1 MSEAI
6 KTVLYFKKDAFID
19 VSPITK
25 IVIFIIS
32 SVVMIQSGSLA
43 GQCII
48 GAMSALFLLNAK
60 AWGWFY
66 KFTLVFFGTL
76 LLEEFAN
83 ITDTGQLFA
92 FLFVIFNVIRV
103 FLPTIAMYYILA
115 EKTTASEYLAVFKK
129 LRISDAFAVSFVVML
144 RFIPTLREHLQNIR
158 KALVFRN
165 IRIGPVYFIK
175 HPVASIERLVVP
187 MLISSGK
194 VMEEL
199 SAAAMTRGLD
209 VGRKRTTIV
218 KFQLHLIDFLLLIVA
233 VFVIVF
239 FKGGV

>member
-1 MSEAI
+1 MIRER
-6 KTVLYFKKDAFID
+6 KPVLYFKKDSFID
-19 VSPITK
+19 ISPITK
-25 IVIFIIS
+25 IIIFILS
-32 SVVMIQSGSLA
+32 SIIMIRSGSLLGEWIVGSIA
-43 GQCII
+43 
-48 GAMSALFLLNAK
+48 ALFLLNAK
-60 AWGWFY
+60 AWGWSY
-66 KFTLVFFGTL
+66 KFALLFFGTL
-76 LLEEFAN
+76 LLEEIAKL
-83 ITDTGQLFA
+83 TGTEQTFSLF
-92 FLFVIFNVIRV
+92 FVVCNVVRI

-129 LRISDAFAVSFVVML
+129 LHIPDAFAVSFVVML

-165 IRIGPVYFIK
+165 IRIGPMYFMK
-175 HPVASIERLVVP
+175 HPIISIERLIVP

-218 KFQLHLIDFLLLIVA
+218 KFQLHPADFLLIIVGILTM
-233 VFVIVF
+233 VYLE
-239 FKGGV
+239 GGF

>member
-1 MSEAI
+1 MISEQ
-6 KTVLYFKKDAFID
+6 KPVLYFKKDAFID
-19 VSPITK
+19 ISPITK
-25 IVIFIIS
+25 IIIFIIS
-32 SVVMIQSGSLA
+32 SIIMIRSGSLLGEWIVGGIA
-43 GQCII
+43 
-48 GAMSALFLLNAK
+48 ALFLLNAK

-66 KFTLVFFGTL
+66 KFTSLFFGTL
-76 LLEEFAN
+76 LLEEMAKLTEAEQTFS
-83 ITDTGQLFA
+83 LF
-92 FLFVIFNVIRV
+92 FVICNVMRI

-129 LRISDAFAVSFVVML
+129 LHIPDTFAVSFVVML
-144 RFIPTLREHLQNIR
+144 RFIPTLKEHLQNIR

-175 HPVASIERLVVP
+175 HPIISIERLIVP
-187 MLISSGK
+187 MLMSSGK

-218 KFQLHLIDFLLLIVA
+218 KFQLQLTDFLFILVGIWTLIYLE
-233 VFVIVF
+233 
-239 FKGGV
+239 GGL

>member
-1 MSEAI
+1 M
-6 KTVLYFKKDAFID
+6 KQVLYFKKDAWID
-19 VSPITK
+19 ISPITK
-25 IVIFIIS
+25 VIIFVVSSII
-32 SVVMIQSGSLA
+32 MIRSGSLL
-43 GQCII
+43 GECIVGGI
-48 GAMSALFLLNAK
+48 SALFLLNAK
-60 AWGWFY
+60 ARSWFY
-66 KFTLVFFGTL
+66 KFTLTFFGTI
-76 LLEEFAN
+76 LLEELAK
-83 ITDTGQLFA
+83 ITNTAQSLS

-129 LRISDAFAVSFVVML
+129 LHIPDAFAVSFVVML
-144 RFIPTLREHLQNIR
+144 RFIPTLIEHLQNIR

-165 IRIGPVYFIK
+165 IHIGPVYFLR
-175 HPVASIERLVVP
+175 HPIVSIERLVVP

-218 KFQLHLIDFLLLIVA
+218 KFQLHVVDFLLLLIA
-233 VFVIVF
+233 VSVILF
-239 FKGGV
+239 FEGGF